1 MKKNYYY
8 TTLILS
14 GFLLFLFGCV
24 KEDYFGR
31 SGFKEIRYFSVP
43 LQAGN
48 TQINNDSLLIRITV
62 SPTADLTKLFADSI
76 GLSSYATVSPK
87 AGEIRDFSKPVT
99 YTVIAENGTTS
110 EYSVIVTRESSTPQ
124 LENGNLDDWYT
135 PSGKNYQEPGIND
148 ATIWATGN
156 AGVVTLGAANVKP
169 VIVAGTDLGAEM
181 VTRDLGTLG
190 QLVGQRIAAG
200 TIFTGK
206 FVLDIA
212 NPLNSAKFGIPFT
225 GRPVSFT
232 VSYIYAPGSPYRN
245 GQGQILTKNDSCDIY
260 LLLENRENNQV
271 KRIATG
277 WFRSTDKVDTYKEI
291 TIPLTYGAIP
301 QGSPV
306 YMYPV
311 NGSFGSGTEPVT
323 HISFVAASSAYGA
336 LFEGGVNTR
345 LAINNIRLNY

>member
-1 MKKNYYY
+1 MNIKTRYISA
-8 TTLILS
+8 IL
-14 GFLLFLFGCV
+14 GGIFLLFFGCV
-24 KEDYFGR
+24 KEDYFGK
-31 SGFKEIRYFSVP
+31 SGFNEIRYFSVP
-43 LQAGN
+43 QQAGN
-48 TQINNDSLLIRITV
+48 TQIDQDSLLIRITV
-62 SPTADLTKLFADSI
+62 SPTTDLTKLYADSI
-76 GLSSYATVSPK
+76 GLSSYAAVSPK
-87 AGEIRDFSKPVT
+87 EGEIQDFSNPVI
-99 YTVIAENGTTS
+99 YTVTAENGTKS
-110 EYSVIVTRESSTPQ
+110 AYSVIVTRESSTPQ
-124 LENGNLDDWYT
+124 LENGSLDDWYT

-156 AGVVTLGAANVKP
+156 AGVVTLTTANVKP
-169 VIVAGTDLGAEM
+169 VTISGTDLGAEM
-181 VTRDLGTLG
+181 ITKDLGTLG
-190 QLVGQRIAAG
+190 QLVGQRMAAG

-206 FVLDIA
+206 FILDVA

-232 VSYIYAPGSPYRN
+232 FSYTYAPGSPYRN

-277 WFRSTDKVDTYKEI
+277 WYRNTETVDTYKEI
-291 TIPLTYGAIP
+291 TIPLTYGTIP

-311 NGSFGSGTEPVT
+311 NGSFGTGSEPVT

-336 LFEGGVNTR
+336 FFEGGVNTR
-345 LAINNIRLNY
+345 LVINNVKLNY

>member
-1 MKKNYYY
+1 MNNITRYISA
-8 TTLILS
+8 IL
-14 GFLLFLFGCV
+14 GGIFLLFFGCV
-24 KEDYFGR
+24 KEDHFGK

-43 LQAGN
+43 QQAGN
-48 TQINNDSLLIRITV
+48 TQIDSLLVRITV
-62 SPTADLTKLFADSI
+62 SPSADLTKLFADSI

-87 AGEIRDFSKPVT
+87 AGEIQDFSKPVI
-99 YTVIAENGTTS
+99 YTVTAENGTKS
-110 EYSVIVTRESSTPQ
+110 AYSVIVSRESSTPQ
-124 LENGNLDDWYT
+124 LENGSLDDWYT
-135 PSGKNYQEPGIND
+135 PSGKNYQEPGLND

-169 VIVAGTDLGAEM
+169 VTVTGTDLGAEL
-181 VTRDLGTLG
+181 VTRDLGALG

-232 VSYIYAPGSPYRN
+232 FSYTYAPGSPYRN

-277 WFRSTDKVDTYKEI
+277 WFRDTETVNTYKEI
-291 TIPLTYGAIP
+291 TIPLTYGTIP

-311 NGSFGSGTEPVT
+311 NGSFGSGSEPVT

-336 LFEGGVNTR
+336 FFEGGVNTR
-345 LAINNIRLNY
+345 LVINNVKLNY